1 MGIKKG
7 DPVNSDGIEGAFEKM
22 ERDFKEMGARLR
34 RLFNGLER

>member
-7 DPVNSDGIEGAFEKM
+7 DFEKM